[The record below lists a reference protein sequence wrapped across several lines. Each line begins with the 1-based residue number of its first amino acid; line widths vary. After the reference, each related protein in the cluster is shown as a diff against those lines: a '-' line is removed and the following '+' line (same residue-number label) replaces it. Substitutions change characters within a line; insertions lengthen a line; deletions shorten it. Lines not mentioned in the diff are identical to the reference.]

1 MKLIYVKRSVVTEES
16 FAMVVRDEDDLK
28 AQLAKCEEEFKAVP
42 FVAKPEK
49 DKQGKLVLHQMNKD
63 WPPYP

>member
-1 MKLIYVKRSVVTEES
+1 MKVIYVTRSVVVDQV
-16 FAMVVRDEDDLK
+16 FAMVVVDEEDLK
-28 AQLAKCEEEFKAVP
+28 KQLLEAEAAFKAIQ
-42 FVAKPEK
+42 FVSKPQK

>member
-1 MKLIYVKRSVVTEES
+1 
-16 FAMVVRDEDDLK
+16 MVVRDEDDLT
-28 AQLAKCEEEFKAVP
+28 AQLNAAEAEFKAEP
-42 FVAKPEK
+42 FSAKPQK